1 MLYAFYLADFQRYSS
16 LGILESPL
24 HYFIFLELVIYHI
37 VGCGEQFLAG
47 FVRLFLQV
55 SHYQVTL
62 PLILAHFS
70 DTGYFQD
77 SGKPIHPQKYP
88 CRG

>member
-1 MLYAFYLADFQRYSS
+1 MLYAFHLADFQGYSS
-16 LGILESPL
+16 LGTLASPF
-24 HYFIFLELVIYHI
+24 HYFFFLELVIYHI

-55 SHYQVTL
+55 SRYQVTL
-62 PLILAHFS
+62 SFILAYFS
-70 DTGYFQD
+70 DTGNFQD
-77 SGKPIHPQKYP
+77 SGKPIQPQKYP